1 MTKKNATPKNET
13 DRRLVGIARRCRFS
27 ATPKT
32 KPTAAGSEL
41 LVGVAAAR
49 SELLVGVAA
58 KPPSH
63 ERLTCNY
70 TQPRKQR
77 VCFFKKARRAGFF
90 YGPIAF
96 FLRIFDEFFSGFR
109 AKFQKIVTVSL
120 FQPNLRKQIRNLPKI
135 LNFVKKI
142 HYYCELFTS
151 LFSHVT

>member
-90 YGPIAF
+90 SGPIAF

-109 AKFQKIVTVSL
+109 AKFQKIVTCVAFSIKFAKTNQKFAENSEFCKNYSL
-120 FQPNLRKQIRNLPKI
+120 FFKI
-135 LNFVKKI
+135 I
-142 HYYCELFTS
+142 HFTP
-151 LFSHVT
+151 

>member
-13 DRRLVGIARRCRFS
+13 DRRLVGIAWRCRFS

-77 VCFFKKARRAGFF
+77 VCFFKKSPAGGFF
-90 YGPIAF
+90 FMDLLHF
-96 FLRIFDEFFSGFR
+96 FCEFLMNFFPDF
-109 AKFQKIVTVSL
+109 A
-120 FQPNLRKQIRNLPKI
+120 PNSRK
-135 LNFVKKI
+135 
-142 HYYCELFTS
+142 
-151 LFSHVT
+151 

>member
-32 KPTAAGSEL
+32 KPTAARSEL

-96 FLRIFDEFFSGFR
+96 FLRILDEFLSRISRQIPENSDVCRFFNQICENKSEICR
-109 AKFQKIVTVSL
+109 KF
-120 FQPNLRKQIRNLPKI
+120 
-135 LNFVKKI
+135 
-142 HYYCELFTS
+142 
-151 LFSHVT
+151 

>member
-32 KPTAAGSEL
+32 KPTATGSEV
-41 LVGVAAAR
+41 LVGGKERVQR
-49 SELLVGVAA
+49 KRC
-58 KPPSH
+58 KPPSQ

-70 TQPRKQR
+70 TQPRRQR

-96 FLRIFDEFFSGFR
+96 FLRMFDEIYIRISRQILEKSDVCRFFNQICENKLENCR
-109 AKFQKIVTVSL
+109 KF
-120 FQPNLRKQIRNLPKI
+120 
-135 LNFVKKI
+135 
-142 HYYCELFTS
+142 
-151 LFSHVT
+151 

>member
-109 AKFQKIVTVSL
+109 AKFQKIVTCVAFSIKFAKTNQKFAENSEFCEKNSL
-120 FQPNLRKQIRNLPKI
+120 L
-135 LNFVKKI
+135 
-142 HYYCELFTS
+142 
-151 LFSHVT
+151 

>member
-90 YGPIAF
+90 LWTYCIFSANFWTHFIRISRQIPEKSDVCRFINQIYENKLENCRNF
-96 FLRIFDEFFSGFR
+96 NSEICEKYSFLFIITHLS
-109 AKFQKIVTVSL
+109 
-120 FQPNLRKQIRNLPKI
+120 P
-135 LNFVKKI
+135 
-142 HYYCELFTS
+142 
-151 LFSHVT
+151 